1 MSNISLLR
9 NGEIFFF
16 SPSLLN
22 EKFYFL
28 FNQMALQISPQDT
41 EVLLK
46 QKNIVTPDVVAKYN
60 FAGQVSQTCLQYIVS
75 LINDS
80 YHLGLHDPYS
90 AAELCLLGDS
100 FMKNL
105 INKNFKK
112 YTERGIAQPVS
123 IDVNDIVVGYSPEL
137 DDETNITFQPGD
149 IVTVSLGCH
158 IDGYTANLS
167 HTIVIYPQ
175 FIDGKAPAPLLGV
188 QADSI
193 CATHL
198 ATESVLAL
206 LGCSLSPE
214 KIPNGF
220 TNGGSAVT
228 AVTGEMIRNLVDSIA
243 ESFNCVVVPTSK
255 VRRIRRFLAGQ
266 AEGVVAERDF
276 KGVVWSEAD
285 QEKKLLNRGQQSTS
299 KEIAIV
305 DTNKGLA
312 LDRDNSM
319 PTDDFVVVPGEV
331 YSIDIKMCPLNTEDV
346 GIVTLES
353 LDPYT
358 GKNLKSDFSPKHSIF
373 IRDVSVVEQLKL
385 KASRRVVHLVEKSQS
400 VYPFKATYLS
410 EHFPLNL
417 ENGDIVDQLALIQKD
432 MSSDRLGIQEAV
444 NKHVFQT
451 KPILAA
457 RFLPLRTILQVK
469 SATGQQGYD
478 AETPTLPGME
488 IPLPQLKISSLK
500 LKTMMSGA
508 LKMPV
513 ARETTTV
520 VLDSTRQKVIRLTG
534 GMETAKVS
542 WVHSEFQLQNG
553 ISEAVS
559 GLSQL
564 VQDSRF
570 GVNVDTCRPIAMGES
585 MDV

>member
-1 MSNISLLR
+1 MK
-9 NGEIFFF
+9 FFF
-16 SPSLLN
+16 FPFPFLT

-28 FNQMALQISPQDT
+28 FNQMALQISPKDT

-46 QKNIVTPDVVAKYN
+46 QKNVVTPQVVAKYN

-80 YHLGLHDPYS
+80 YHLGLHEPYS

-100 FMKNL
+100 FMKTL

-112 YTERGIAQPVS
+112 HTERGIAQPVS
-123 IDVNDIVVGYSPEL
+123 MDVNDIVVGYSPEL
-137 DDETNITFQPGD
+137 DDETNITFQAGD
-149 IVTVSLGCH
+149 LVTISLGCH

-167 HTIVIYPQ
+167 HTVVIYPP
-175 FIDGKAPAPLLGV
+175 FVDGKPPAPLLGV

-193 CATHL
+193 CAAHL
-198 ATESVLAL
+198 ATEAVLAL

-214 KIPNGF
+214 KIPTGF
-220 TNGGSAVT
+220 TNGNASN

-243 ESFNCVVVPTSK
+243 ESYNCVVVPTSK

-299 KEIAIV
+299 KEIAII
-305 DTNKGLA
+305 DTNKGRS

-319 PTDDFVVVPGEV
+319 PTDDFIITPGEV

-353 LDPYT
+353 LDPFH

-373 IRDVSVVEQLKL
+373 IRDVSVMEQLKL
-385 KASRRVVHLVEKSQS
+385 KASRRVAHLVEKNLS

-417 ENGDIVDQLALIQKD
+417 DNGDIVEQLALIQKD
-432 MSSDRLGIQEAV
+432 MASDRLGIQEAV

-457 RFLPLRTILQVK
+457 RFLPLRTIMQVK
-469 SATGQQGYD
+469 SSTGQQGYD

-488 IPLPQLKISSLK
+488 TPLPQLKISSLK
-500 LKTMMSGA
+500 LKTMMSGS

-520 VLDSTRQKVIRLTG
+520 VLDNSRGKVIRLTG
-534 GMETAKVS
+534 GLETAKVS
-542 WVHSEFQLQNG
+542 WVHSDFELQNG
-553 ISEAVS
+553 LSEAVS

-564 VQDSRF
+564 VQDARF
-570 GVNVDTCRPIAMGES
+570 GINVETCRPITMGES
-585 MDV
+585 MDM